1 MPPPKTTTS
10 HSFTYEPQTTKY
22 PQTVGTGVRSQATG
36 LSKKQT
42 PRTYLPTTQRP
53 RAIFCLP
60 QGGEGGPVAVDEDA
74 VFCSS
79 YHAAQTTGLRVMGM
93 SVQMGLFPGDHTGSP
108 LQMYWVRSAKK
119 YRTDHGIAAIPH
131 RGGACVSRLRS
142 IRTRTPRC
150 TTHGIYSNLVGT
162 GVPDCPKTTASHT
175 ITHSAQTTV
184 ATGSPYAVPPGARRV
199 PNVYKLGIDKKEI
212 ILYNER

>member
-1 MPPPKTTTS
+1 M
-10 HSFTYEPQTTKY
+10 
-22 PQTVGTGVRSQATG
+22 
-36 LSKKQT
+36 
-42 PRTYLPTTQRP
+42 
-53 RAIFCLP
+53 
-60 QGGEGGPVAVDEDA
+60 DEDA

-93 SVQMGLFPGDHTGSP
+93 SVQMGLFPGAPRRSPTGC
-108 LQMYWVRSAKK
+108 VRNRGHSFWGSFGENR
-119 YRTDHGIAAIPH
+119 RTDHGIAAIPH

-175 ITHSAQTTV
+175 ITHSAQTTGCHRV
-184 ATGSPYAVPPGARRV
+184 AVCRTARRPTGAQCLQIGYRQKRNYIV
-199 PNVYKLGIDKKEI
+199 
-212 ILYNER
+212 